1 MQLAPLCHRL
11 RNPRLPRCNLDDDD
25 DEEEEEND
33 AHEHDDT
40 MMMRMR
46 TMLRR

>member
-11 RNPRLPRCNLDDDD
+11 RNPRLPRCNVDGDGDD
-25 DEEEEEND
+25 EEEND